1 MKRRLISML
10 CVVVL
15 FLTMLPLNVYAATE
29 VTGTP
34 VVSVE
39 QVWGIRGQTVE
50 VDISIVNNPG
60 ILGGTFTVS
69 WAEELELL
77 SAKTKDAFDELNYQ
91 KPSGYN
97 CTGTNF
103 IWYGDSISEI
113 LDGDIL
119 TLTFKVAEGEVGGK
133 NLAVNIVAKQVIN
146 TNKQPIQVNCING
159 GVQVV
164 DYEPGDVN
172 GDAAVDLLDVITLV
186 QYVSDDCMTK
196 PNGFNIS
203 LNESAAD
210 VNDDGAMDL
219 LDVILICQYVSDGC
233 VTNPDGYNVTLK
245 PSTPKCKHTMESVAY
260 KAPTC
265 TEPGNISYSYC
276 TTCEKY
282 FNDSKGSVEISH
294 DVTVLAATG
303 HSVIIDPAVAPTF
316 SKPGLTEGSHCGNC
330 SEVFVEQKK
339 LDPVKGYAIT
349 YSIVG
354 TDSYLAQQT
363 IANPNPEEY
372 NPEQE
377 SIVLKDLDA
386 PAGYEFL
393 GWYDAPQ
400 SVGGKRVTE
409 ISKGSVGEITLYAYW
424 KEVVYD
430 VTYKLYQTPLGAIN
444 EEKYLHYTVS
454 KGLKNLPNP
463 EIYNYIFLGWYTDDG
478 AEVKEIPIGT
488 TGDITLNA
496 YWTSKRNLAKAVSS
510 LDDPIIL
517 EDIDNG
523 RFYFTYELGTI
534 ENVPLSEALWTIQSV
549 AGLAQ
554 QKSETYTTSI
564 STEKASEIAKTI
576 SSTTVDSA
584 TWTLSKDWNDVTEVD
599 EEWAVENGMTQ
610 EEANIRTQ
618 GESGTYSVT
627 ESNGSASTTTHT
639 DGTTTVDYDSKNEI
653 TGVAAE
659 INTKISGKYTNNK
672 SVSGL
677 ITGGIEIGAEIG
689 GSLKANGEINEH
701 TGTDET
707 TVDSTVTEGST
718 SWNKATTSST
728 TREAST
734 SESVSKALSTII
746 SNTKGYGKSYSEG
759 GENSESQEFSS
770 TDSKSVDTSSTL
782 TYSSSETK
790 TTTTTYST
798 DGKSEG
804 YYRLVVAGTIHVFG
818 VVGYDVATK
827 SYFTY
832 TFNVLDDVTKEF
844 LDYSPSSSFDDYEN
858 GALPFEIPYFVHE
871 YVLEKTVSSEGLEFV
886 TNSSNGTAK
895 VVGFDNDTERD
906 VIIPTYISSG
916 NTAYKVTSISE
927 NAFAGKS
934 IEAIILSDHIKEIPN
949 GAFKD
954 CSSLKQVAGSFT
966 VIGDEAFSG
975 CTSLE
980 NFTVSS
986 LTTKIGVDAFKN
998 VSSLKV
1004 KVLKSD
1010 AALSQAKLAI
1020 DETEENVEEKRTIY
1034 AMDITREIVD
1044 AAVNSGAHNI
1054 ILDISETLN
1063 DTVFSM
1069 EIGEIS
1075 SFELLGGNKTYKDLR
1090 VKSSANSTVLRELK
1104 VRESSRIPLEI
1115 ASKDLT
1121 LEVVDIEST
1130 TYTLLLSNAVPRITL
1145 LRDNRLTSETGE
1157 AVVCKVP
1164 EIISKKLDMAVGV
1177 ITINGNVYVNGTSE
1191 KINQFKNSS
1200 YLTVENGEV
1209 ITISDEEY
1217 SKYIKGAFTVMFD
1230 ANGGEVLEQS
1240 ITAFYGSAI
1249 GELPKPVRTGY
1260 IFAGW
1265 YTENGELV
1273 KTDSVLGNHGD
1284 ITLYAKWNVLEYALS
1299 WENGT
1304 GCVITVNRTDSPYA
1318 GAVTG
1323 SLNSGDVIYYGDKL
1337 EVTYTATEGYTID
1350 SNGSTVI
1357 TVDRDITSADVY
1369 ASATVNTYS
1378 VSWSTGEGYSIEV
1391 NRIGSPNKNAT
1402 LGVLNVG
1409 DTVFYGDELSI
1420 SYTASTGYSISENGN
1435 TVITVTSDVTSDQIY
1450 AIASVNSYTYN
1461 IVYMSSSGITLGTST
1476 ATYKYGTVNTITPV
1490 DFTGRGYVSPSAQSV
1505 AWDSTSAK
1513 TITFVYT
1520 PNGVTTSQLLQSG
1533 TWYQANNPGTGVTFL
1548 AYAEYQ
1554 NRTADSVQ
1562 VRIVWKQTI
1571 TGAAFGFNQ
1580 YYFCSFWQNGVA
1592 LAVTGD
1598 VQIVSGS
1605 KWPYYGQNGPW
1616 HNETV
1621 TVASNWLTIPTNTT
1635 DATAFVVACSWRTD
1649 GTSCSGSW
1657 GDRYLY
1663 IPAY

>member
-1 MKRRLISML
+1 MKRRITSILLALLLIISCIPANFVL
-10 CVVVL
+10 AAEATYSDPTLVVESK
-15 FLTMLPLNVYAATE
+15 YAAS
-29 VTGTP
+29 GT
-34 VVSVE
+34 SVE
-39 QVWGIRGQTVE
+39 VN
-50 VDISIVNNPG
+50 ISVANNPG
-60 ILGGTFTVS
+60 IAGAKISVSFSDKLTLVDAVSGDTFATLDYTAPPSFYSSCYFNWDSLDTEV
-69 WAEELELL
+69 
-77 SAKTKDAFDELNYQ
+77 TKDGVL
-91 KPSGYN
+91 
-97 CTGTNF
+97 
-103 IWYGDSISEI
+103 
-113 LDGDIL
+113 L
-119 TLTFKVAEGEVGGK
+119 TLTFETSSEAVANE
-133 NLAVNIVAKQVIN
+133 NLNVDVTYRSGDIYNVDLDSVELDIVNGCITIIN
-146 TNKQPIQVNCING
+146 YIPGDING
-159 GVQVV
+159 DRV
-164 DYEPGDVN
+164 VN
-172 GDAAVDLLDVITLV
+172 GKDVTLLRRYNAGYDVTI
-186 QYVSDDCMTK
+186 
-196 PNGFNIS
+196 
-203 LNESAAD
+203 NEAAAD
-210 VNDDGAMDL
+210 VNDDGVINGK
-219 LDVILICQYVSDGC
+219 DVTLIRRY
-233 VTNPDGYNVTLK
+233 NAGYAVELK
-245 PSTPKCKHTMESVAY
+245 PSTPKCKHAMECFDY

-330 SEVFVEQKK
+330 GEVFVEQKE

-363 IANPNPEEY
+363 IANPNPKEY
-372 NPEQE
+372 NPEQA
-377 SIVLKDLDA
+377 SIVLTNLVA

-409 ISKGSVGEITLYAYW
+409 IPKGSVGEITLYAYW

-510 LDDPIIL
+510 LEDPIII
-517 EDIDNG
+517 EDSDEG

-534 ENVPLSEALWTIQSV
+534 ENVPLSDALWTIQSV

-564 STEKASEIAKTI
+564 STEQASEIAKTI

-584 TWTLSKDWNDVTEVD
+584 TWTLSKDWNDVTEVN

-610 EEANIRTQ
+610 EEANTRIQ

-627 ESNGSASTTTHT
+627 ESNGSSSTSTTT
-639 DGTTTVDYDSKNEI
+639 DGTTTVNYNSRNDI

-659 INTKISGKYTNNK
+659 INAKISGKYDNKK
-672 SVSGL
+672 SVAGKV
-677 ITGGIEIGAEIG
+677 TGGFEFGAEIG
-689 GSLKANGEINEH
+689 GSLKANSEINEH
-701 TGTDET
+701 TGTDT
-707 TVDSTVTEGST
+707 TDVDCKVTEGST

-759 GENSESQEFSS
+759 GENSESQEFSA

-804 YYRLVVAGTIHVFG
+804 YYRLVVAGTVHVFG

-886 TNSSNGTAK
+886 TNSNNGTAK
-895 VVGFDNDTERD
+895 VVGFESDTETD
-906 VIIPTYISSG
+906 VVIPAYISSG

-954 CSSLKQVAGSFT
+954 CTSLKQVAGSFT

-998 VSSLKV
+998 VPSLKV

-1020 DETEENVEEKRTIY
+1020 DEKEENVEEKRTTY

-1063 DTVFSM
+1063 DTVFSI
-1069 EIGEIS
+1069 EVGEIS
-1075 SFELLGGNKTYKDLR
+1075 SFELLGGNKIYKDLR
-1090 VKSSANSTVLRELK
+1090 VKSSADSTVLRELK
-1104 VRESSRIPLEI
+1104 VRESNRIPLEI

-1130 TYTLLLSNAVPRITL
+1130 AYTLLLSNALPRITL
-1145 LRDNRLTSETGE
+1145 LRDNRLTSKTGE

-1164 EIISKKLDMAVGV
+1164 EIISKKVDMAVGV
-1177 ITINGNVYVNGTSE
+1177 ITINGNVYVNGTPE
-1191 KINQFKNSS
+1191 KIEQLKKSS
-1200 YLTVENGEV
+1200 YLTVANGKV

-1217 SKYIKGAFTVMFD
+1217 AKYIQGAFTVMLD
-1230 ANGGEVLEQS
+1230 ANGGELSEQS

-1249 GELPKPVRTGY
+1249 GELPKPIRTGY
-1260 IFAGW
+1260 TFAGW

-1273 KTDSVLGNHGD
+1273 TADSVLGNHGD
-1284 ITLYAKWNVLEYALS
+1284 ITLCAKWNALEYALS
-1299 WENGT
+1299 WETGT
-1304 GCVITVNRTDSPYA
+1304 GYVITVNRTDSPYA
-1318 GAVTG
+1318 GASTG
-1323 SLNSGDVIYYGDKL
+1323 TLNSGDVIYYGDKL
-1337 EVTYTATEGYTID
+1337 EVTYTAAEGYTIE
-1350 SNGSTVI
+1350 SSGSTAI
-1357 TVDRDITSADVY
+1357 TVDRDITSADVF
-1369 ASATVNTYS
+1369 ASATVNGYTA
-1378 VSWSTGEGYSIEV
+1378 SWNTDTGYSIEV
-1391 NRIGSPNKNAT
+1391 NRISSPNKGAAT
-1402 LGVLNVG
+1402 GVLNSG
-1409 DTVFYGDELSI
+1409 DAIYYGDVLEI
-1420 SYTASTGYSISENGN
+1420 SYSVEPGYSFESSGLTSIVVAGN
-1435 TVITVTSDVTSDQIY
+1435 VTSNDIY
-1450 AIASVNSYTYN
+1450 ALVKANSYTYN
-1461 IVYMSSSGITLGTST
+1461 IIYKSSNGTDLGNKTEI
-1476 ATYKYGTVNTITPV
+1476 YEYGTTNTIYAPAIAGYDTPGAQTITC
-1490 DFTGRGYVSPSAQSV
+1490 DATGE
-1505 AWDSTSAK
+1505 K
-1513 TITFVYT
+1513 TITFIYT
-1520 PNGVTTSQLLQSG
+1520 PTSLYFAQDMSSGDWNVWGQNNKYGVVYG
-1533 TWYQANNPGTGVTFL
+1533 
-1548 AYAEYQ
+1548 AYTEFQ
-1554 NRTADSVQ
+1554 NRTADSIQIRV
-1562 VRIVWKQTI
+1562 VWQNTLKV
-1571 TGAAFGFNQ
+1571 GNAYAMYGYNQ
-1580 YYFCSFWQNGVA
+1580 YFSASIGGHSTGNVLITSAGTWSGAQYSDQNVVA
-1592 LAVTGD
+1592 
-1598 VQIVSGS
+1598 VSN
-1605 KWPYYGQNGPW
+1605 W
-1616 HNETV
+1616 V
-1621 TVASNWLTIPTNTT
+1621 TVPVSAMQTSVAITANFWDDNPTIVNKSWSNNVI
-1635 DATAFVVACSWRTD
+1635 
-1649 GTSCSGSW
+1649 
-1657 GDRYLY
+1657 

>member
-1 MKRRLISML
+1 MKRRITSILLALLLIISCIPANFVL
-10 CVVVL
+10 AAETTYSDPTLVVESK
-15 FLTMLPLNVYAATE
+15 YAAS
-29 VTGTP
+29 GT
-34 VVSVE
+34 SVE
-39 QVWGIRGQTVE
+39 VN
-50 VDISIVNNPG
+50 ISVANNPG
-60 ILGGTFTVS
+60 IAGAKISVSFSDKLTLVGAVSGDTFATLDYTAPPSFYSSCYFNWDSLDTEV
-69 WAEELELL
+69 
-77 SAKTKDAFDELNYQ
+77 TKDGVL
-91 KPSGYN
+91 
-97 CTGTNF
+97 
-103 IWYGDSISEI
+103 
-113 LDGDIL
+113 L
-119 TLTFKVAEGEVGGK
+119 TLTFETSSEAVANEELNIEVTYRSGDIY
-133 NLAVNIVAKQVIN
+133 NIDLDSVELDIANGCITIIN
-146 TNKQPIQVNCING
+146 YI
-159 GVQVV
+159 
-164 DYEPGDVN
+164 PGDVN
-172 GDAAVDLLDVITLV
+172 DDGVVNGKDVTLIRRYNAGYDV
-186 QYVSDDCMTK
+186 T
-196 PNGFNIS
+196 I
-203 LNESAAD
+203 NEAAAD
-210 VNDDGAMDL
+210 VNDDGVINGK
-219 LDVILICQYVSDGC
+219 DVTLIRRC
-233 VTNPDGYNVTLK
+233 NAGYDVELK
-245 PSTPKCKHTMESVAY
+245 PSTPKCKHTMECFDY

-316 SKPGLTEGSHCGNC
+316 SKPGMTEGSHCGNC
-330 SEVFVEQKK
+330 GEVFVEQKE

-363 IANPNPEEY
+363 IANPNPKEY
-372 NPEQE
+372 NPEQA
-377 SIVLKDLDA
+377 SIVLTNLVA

-409 ISKGSVGEITLYAYW
+409 IPKGSVGEITLYAYW

-430 VTYKLYQTPLGAIN
+430 VTYKLYQTPLGAIT

-488 TGDITLNA
+488 TEDITLNA

-510 LDDPIIL
+510 LEDPIIL

-534 ENVPLSEALWTIQSV
+534 DNVPLSKALWEIQSV
-549 AGLAQ
+549 AGLTQ

-564 STEKASEIAKTI
+564 STEQASAIAKTI

-610 EEANIRTQ
+610 EEANTRTQ

-627 ESNGSASTTTHT
+627 ESNGSSSTTTT
-639 DGTTTVDYDSKNEI
+639 TEGTTTVNYNSKNDI
-653 TGVAAE
+653 TGIAAE

-672 SVSGL
+672 SVAGL

-689 GSLKANGEINEH
+689 GSLKGNSEINEH

-728 TREAST
+728 IREAST

-759 GENSESQEFSS
+759 GENSESQEFSA

-790 TTTTTYST
+790 TTTTTYTT

-804 YYRLVVAGTIHVFG
+804 YYRLVVAGTVHVFG

-886 TNSSNGTAK
+886 TNSNNGTAK
-895 VVGFDNDTERD
+895 VVGFESDTETD
-906 VIIPTYISSG
+906 VVIPAYISSG

-954 CSSLKQVAGSFT
+954 CTSLKQIAGSFT

-998 VSSLKV
+998 VPSLKV

-1010 AALSQAKLAI
+1010 EALSQAKLAI
-1020 DETEENVEEKRTIY
+1020 DEKEENVEEKRTTY

-1063 DTVFSM
+1063 DTVFSI
-1069 EIGEIS
+1069 EVGEIS
-1075 SFELLGGNKTYKDLR
+1075 SFELLGGNKIYKDLR
-1090 VKSSANSTVLRELK
+1090 VKSSADSTVLRELK

-1130 TYTLLLSNAVPRITL
+1130 AYTLLLSNALPRITL
-1145 LRDNRLTSETGE
+1145 LRDNRLTSKTGE

-1164 EIISKKLDMAVGV
+1164 EIISKKVDMAVGV
-1177 ITINGNVYVNGTSE
+1177 ITINGNVYVNGTPE
-1191 KINQFKNSS
+1191 KIEQFKKSS
-1200 YLTVENGEV
+1200 YLTVANGKV

-1217 SKYIKGAFTVMFD
+1217 AKYIQGAFTVMLD
-1230 ANGGEVLEQS
+1230 ANGGDLSEQS

-1249 GELPKPVRTGY
+1249 GELPKPIRTGY
-1260 IFAGW
+1260 TFAGW
-1265 YTENGELV
+1265 HTENGELV
-1273 KTDSVLGNHGD
+1273 TADSVLGNHGD
-1284 ITLYAKWNVLEYALS
+1284 ITLCAKWNALEYALS
-1299 WENGT
+1299 WETGT
-1304 GCVITVNRTDSPYA
+1304 GYVIIVNRTDSPYA

-1323 SLNSGDVIYYGDKL
+1323 NLNSGDVIYYGDKL
-1337 EVTYTATEGYTID
+1337 EVTYTAAEGYTIE
-1350 SNGSTVI
+1350 SSGSTAI

-1369 ASATVNTYS
+1369 ASATVN
-1378 VSWSTGEGYSIEV
+1378 G
-1391 NRIGSPNKNAT
+1391 
-1402 LGVLNVG
+1402 
-1409 DTVFYGDELSI
+1409 
-1420 SYTASTGYSISENGN
+1420 YTASWNTDTGYSIKVNRISSPNKGAATGVLNSGDAIYYGDVLEISYSVEPGYSLESSGLTSIVVAGN
-1435 TVITVTSDVTSDQIY
+1435 VTSNDIY
-1450 AIASVNSYTYN
+1450 ALVKANSYTYN
-1461 IVYMSSSGITLGTST
+1461 IIYKSSNGTDLGNTTEIYEHGTTHTIYAPAIT
-1476 ATYKYGTVNTITPV
+1476 
-1490 DFTGRGYVSPSAQSV
+1490 GYDTPSAQTIIC
-1505 AWDSTSAK
+1505 DTTGEK
-1513 TITFVYT
+1513 TITFIYT
-1520 PNGVTTSQLLQSG
+1520 PTYLYFAQDMSSGDWRVWGENNKYGVVYG
-1533 TWYQANNPGTGVTFL
+1533 
-1548 AYAEYQ
+1548 AYTEFQ
-1554 NRTADSVQ
+1554 NRTADSIQIRV
-1562 VRIVWKQTI
+1562 VWQNTLKVANSYATY
-1571 TGAAFGFNQ
+1571 GFNQ
-1580 YYFCSFWQNGVA
+1580 YFSASIGGQSTGNVLITSAGTWSGAQYSNQNVVA
-1592 LAVTGD
+1592 
-1598 VQIVSGS
+1598 VSG
-1605 KWPYYGQNGPW
+1605 W
-1616 HNETV
+1616 V
-1621 TVASNWLTIPTNTT
+1621 TVPVSATQTSVAITANFWDDNPTIVNKSWSNNVT
-1635 DATAFVVACSWRTD
+1635 
-1649 GTSCSGSW
+1649 
-1657 GDRYLY
+1657 